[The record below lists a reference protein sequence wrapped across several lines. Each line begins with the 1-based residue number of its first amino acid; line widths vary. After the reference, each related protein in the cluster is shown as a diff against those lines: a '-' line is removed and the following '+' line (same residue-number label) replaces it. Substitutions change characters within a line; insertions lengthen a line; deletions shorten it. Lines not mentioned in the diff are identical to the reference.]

1 MTLTGSRADSYELG
15 WGILALIDVTSD
27 FEYEQDQMMKTTG
40 GERVIGASNVPD
52 YG

>member
-40 GERVIGASNVPD
+40 GEHVIESSIVPD
-52 YG
+52 CG